1 MKRKEKEYLVCI
13 IDTTA
18 KYVGVKAK
26 TKRGAEN
33 KINNGDWFDEDVQKE
48 GYQSTENE
56 VINDWNNLPKDV
68 IKAPSIN
75 ASKYRLDTMWDGIKY
90 NTE

>member
-26 TKRGAEN
+26 TKRSAE
-33 KINNGDWFDEDVQKE
+33 KKVNNGDWSDEDVQKE
-48 GYQSTENE
+48 DVLERQMEGAELNE
-56 VINDWNNLPKDV
+56 
-68 IKAPSIN
+68 
-75 ASKYRLDTMWDGIKY
+75 
-90 NTE
+90 

>member
-26 TKRGAEN
+26 TQKTAIRKGHWGEWTDDDVE
-33 KINNGDWFDEDVQKE
+33 KEDVIERQCI
-48 GYQSTENE
+48 E
-56 VINDWNNLPKDV
+56 V
-68 IKAPSIN
+68 A
-75 ASKYRLDTMWDGIKY
+75 
-90 NTE
+90 E

>member
-48 GYQSTENE
+48 E
-56 VINDWNNLPKDV
+56 VIDSQMECAELN
-68 IKAPSIN
+68 
-75 ASKYRLDTMWDGIKY
+75 
-90 NTE
+90 E